1 MQQFILSSSLELKFI
16 FLTKCNKALTLW
28 GWTNFSWDHPI
39 STSPAPHVNFHHGF
53 LWDCAHRSG
62 ESYDKVPYITLKVI
76 SDAVVT
82 ARFKLFTTFLIL
94 NTSSNVVFLMYS
106 LSKCCPKTL
115 SGMLDPPLSDE
126 EIVENYTFAV
136 KKGIAKVMAKMGIST
151 LHSYKVSSCISAKVE
166 RCHWKWL
173 VHKTIHQ
180 QYVFKLYSIFFV
192 WSYIH
197 ENFKYCLF
205 TWSTQK

>member
-1 MQQFILSSSLELKFI
+1 MSTFIMVFYEI
-16 FLTKCNKALTLW
+16 VHT
-28 GWTNFSWDHPI
+28 GQE
-39 STSPAPHVNFHHGF
+39 
-53 LWDCAHRSG
+53 R
-62 ESYDKVPYITLKVI
+62 SYDKVPYITLKVI

-106 LSKCCPKTL
+106 LSMCCPKTL
-115 SGMLDPPLSDE
+115 SGMLDPPLSDK

-192 WSYIH
+192 WYYTWK
-197 ENFKYCLF
+197 FKTLPVHFVNTKIMGGRRGQTFAVVILSWRNVILF
-205 TWSTQK
+205 FCHLEMVRCS

>member
-1 MQQFILSSSLELKFI
+1 M
-16 FLTKCNKALTLW
+16 
-28 GWTNFSWDHPI
+28 
-39 STSPAPHVNFHHGF
+39 
-53 LWDCAHRSG
+53 
-62 ESYDKVPYITLKVI
+62 PYITLKVI

-82 ARFKLFTTFLIL
+82 ARFNLFTTFLIL
-94 NTSSNVVFLMYS
+94 NTSSIVVFLMYS

-166 RCHWKWL
+166 RCHWK
-173 VHKTIHQ
+173 
-180 QYVFKLYSIFFV
+180 
-192 WSYIH
+192 
-197 ENFKYCLF
+197 
-205 TWSTQK
+205 